1 MVGED
6 EFDVDD
12 LLEAPYKV
20 KNEPEEKDRE
30 NGDTR
35 KRSRSRSLR
44 KDDRDGGRRKSRSR
58 EREEKRRS
66 RSRERGGTRDR
77 DSRDRKRSRSRDKKR
92 SRSRDRYRRSRS
104 KERRA
109 ERGESRGEG
118 RERGGAGRDRSRD
131 RRVEARLGSP
141 PRRGP
146 RGPISPIRGMG
157 NVHSE
162 FHIRNIRSSSPD
174 MPLTPEERD
183 ARTIFCM
190 QLSQRCRA
198 RDVEDFFSSVGK
210 VRDVKLIVCNKTRRF
225 KGIAYVEFKDLE
237 SVPLALGLS
246 GQKLV
251 GVPVVVQ
258 PSQAEKNRVG
268 NYSDPMVRPE
278 KGPMKLYIGS
288 LHFNITED
296 MLRGIFEPF
305 GRIHSIQLMKDPE
318 TDRSKGYGFIT
329 YNEAEDAKKAM
340 EHLNGFELAGRA
352 MKVGHVTE
360 HAPIGPGFLDQDDER
375 AGFDLG
381 ATGRLALMAKLA
393 EGTGMKVPD
402 QARAALMGGQQEPAP
417 PPQRVNVARRQE
429 REEHT
434 MPPIA
439 TQCFMLSNMFDPI
452 NEREPAWDQEIRD
465 DVVEECNKHG
475 GVVHIYVDKASPQG
489 NVYVKCPNIACAVAA
504 VNALHG
510 RWFAGKVITAA
521 YVPVVNYHNL
531 FPDSVNPTTLI
542 QLRR

>member
-1 MVGED
+1 M
-6 EFDVDD
+6 
-12 LLEAPYKV
+12 
-20 KNEPEEKDRE
+20 
-30 NGDTR
+30 
-35 KRSRSRSLR
+35 SRSR
-44 KDDRDGGRRKSRSR
+44 DR
-58 EREEKRRS
+58 RRS
-66 RSRERGGTRDR
+66 RSREDR
-77 DSRDRKRSRSRDKKR
+77 RSRRRSGSRDR
-92 SRSRDRYRRSRS
+92 
-104 KERRA
+104 
-109 ERGESRGEG
+109 
-118 RERGGAGRDRSRD
+118 RDRSRD

-141 PRRGP
+141 TRRDREKG
-146 RGPISPIRGMG
+146 RSTQSPARGMG

-162 FHIRNIRSSSPD
+162 FHIRNVRSASPEQ
-174 MPLTPEERD
+174 PLTPEERD
-183 ARTIFCM
+183 GRTIFCM
-190 QLSQRCRA
+190 QPSPRVRA

-210 VRDVKLIVCNKTRRF
+210 VRDVKLIVCNKTMRF

-296 MLRGIFEPF
+296 MLKGIFEPF

-360 HAPIGPGFLDQDDER
+360 QAPVGPTLLDQDDER

-393 EGTGMKVPD
+393 EGTGMKIPD
-402 QARAALMGGQQEPAP
+402 QARNALNVRGMNMDMPKP
-417 PPQRVNVARRQE
+417 KVNVAQP
-429 REEHT
+429 REET
-434 MPPIA
+434 AMPPIA
-439 TQCFMLSNMFDPI
+439 T
-452 NEREPAWDQEIRD
+452 EREPAWDQEIRD

-475 GVVHIYVDKASPQG
+475 EVMHIYVDKASPQG
-489 NVYVKCPNIACAVAA
+489 NVYVKCVNVSTAVAA

-531 FPDSVNPTTLI
+531 FPDSANPSARVH
-542 QLRR
+542 LRR

>member
-1 MVGED
+1 MTDHPRVGIEED
-6 EFDVDD
+6 
-12 LLEAPYKV
+12 LEA
-20 KNEPEEKDRE
+20 DR
-30 NGDTR
+30 
-35 KRSRSRSLR
+35 RSRDRSRDRRRSRSL
-44 KDDRDGGRRKSRSR
+44 DRYR
-58 EREEKRRS
+58 
-66 RSRERGGTRDR
+66 
-77 DSRDRKRSRSRDKKR
+77 R

-104 KERRA
+104 
-109 ERGESRGEG
+109 
-118 RERGGAGRDRSRD
+118 RD
-131 RRVEARLGSP
+131 RRRSRE
-141 PRRGP
+141 RREKSRSKERP
-146 RGPISPIRGMG
+146 RGPISPIRGG
-157 NVHSE
+157 TNSE
-162 FHIRNIRSSSPD
+162 FHIRNVRSNSPD
-174 MPLTPEERD
+174 LPLTPEERD

-190 QLSQRCRA
+190 QLSQRVRA

-246 GQKLV
+246 GQKLC

-296 MLRGIFEPF
+296 MLKGIFEPF

-429 REEHT
+429 REEN

-465 DVVEECNKHG
+465 DVVEESNKHG

-489 NVYVKCPNIACAVAA
+489 NVYVKCPSINCAVAA

>member
-1 MVGED
+1 M
-6 EFDVDD
+6 
-12 LLEAPYKV
+12 
-20 KNEPEEKDRE
+20 
-30 NGDTR
+30 T
-35 KRSRSRSLR
+35 
-44 KDDRDGGRRKSRSR
+44 
-58 EREEKRRS
+58 
-66 RSRERGGTRDR
+66 
-77 DSRDRKRSRSRDKKR
+77 
-92 SRSRDRYRRSRS
+92 
-104 KERRA
+104 
-109 ERGESRGEG
+109 
-118 RERGGAGRDRSRD
+118 
-131 RRVEARLGSP
+131 
-141 PRRGP
+141 
-146 RGPISPIRGMG
+146 G
-157 NVHSE
+157 NVQSD
-162 FHIRNIRSSSPD
+162 FHIRNQRSSSPD

-183 ARTIFCM
+183 SRTIFCM
-190 QLSQRCRA
+190 QLSQRVRA

-246 GQKLV
+246 GQKLC

-268 NYSDPMVRPE
+268 NYNDPMIRPE

-296 MLRGIFEPF
+296 MLKGIFEPF
-305 GRIHSIQLMKDPE
+305 GRIHSIQLMKDAD

-329 YNEAEDAKKAM
+329 YSEGEDAKKAM

-360 HAPIGPGFLDQDDER
+360 QTMGGGGGYLDQDDDR

-393 EGTGMKVPD
+393 EGTGMKIPD
-402 QARAALMGGQQEPAP
+402 QARATLYGRQEEPAP
-417 PPQRVNVARRQE
+417 PPRVNVAPPKQQQE
-429 REEHT
+429 QA

-439 TQCFMLSNMFDPI
+439 TQCFMLSNMFDPAS
-452 NEREPAWDQEIRD
+452 EREPAWDQEIRD

-475 GVVHIYVDKASPQG
+475 GVSHIYVDKASAQG
-489 NVYVKCPNIACAVAA
+489 NVYVKCPNVPTAVAA

-531 FPDSVNPTTLI
+531 FPDSANGGPLI

>member
-1 MVGED
+1 MD
-6 EFDVDD
+6 
-12 LLEAPYKV
+12 
-20 KNEPEEKDRE
+20 
-30 NGDTR
+30 
-35 KRSRSRSLR
+35 KRN
-44 KDDRDGGRRKSRSR
+44 RR
-58 EREEKRRS
+58 
-66 RSRERGGTRDR
+66 
-77 DSRDRKRSRSRDKKR
+77 RSRSRDK
-92 SRSRDRYRRSRS
+92 YRRSRS
-104 KERRA
+104 KDRR
-109 ERGESRGEG
+109 E
-118 RERGGAGRDRSRD
+118 ERGGSRGGRDRGRDRSRD

-141 PRRGP
+141 PKRGP
-146 RGPISPIRGMG
+146 RGPISPKRGMG
-157 NVHSE
+157 RMGCVQNE
-162 FHIRNIRSSSPD
+162 FHIRNRPSSPD
-174 MPLTPEERD
+174 VPLTPEERD
-183 ARTIFCM
+183 ARTVFCM

-251 GVPVVVQ
+251 GIPVAVQ

-268 NYSDPMVRPE
+268 NYNDLMIRQE
-278 KGPMKLYIGS
+278 KGPMKLHIES

-296 MLRGIFEPF
+296 MLKGIFEPF
-305 GRIHSIQLMKDPE
+305 GRIHSIQLMNDPE
-318 TDRSKGYGFIT
+318 TGRSKGYGFIT
-329 YNEAEDAKKAM
+329 YNEAEDGKKAM

-352 MKVGHVTE
+352 MKVGHIQNTE
-360 HAPIGPGFLDQDDER
+360 NALAGLDQDDEK
-375 AGFDLG
+375 GFDLG

-402 QARAALMGGQQEPAP
+402 QARAALMGGNMSEPAP
-417 PPQRVNVARRQE
+417 PPQRVNVAPARRKD

-434 MPPIA
+434 MPAIA

-452 NEREPAWDQEIRD
+452 NEREPAWDQEIKD

-521 YVPVVNYHNL
+521 YVPVANYHDL
-531 FPDSVNPTTLI
+531 FPDSVNPSTLI

>member
-66 RSRERGGTRDR
+66 RSRDRGGRG
-77 DSRDRKRSRSRDKKR
+77 SKRRST
-92 SRSRDRYRRSRS
+92 SRDRYRRSRS

-268 NYSDPMVRPE
+268 NYSDPMVRPD

-305 GRIHSIQLMKDPE
+305 GRIQ
-318 TDRSKGYGFIT
+318 
-329 YNEAEDAKKAM
+329 
-340 EHLNGFELAGRA
+340 
-352 MKVGHVTE
+352 
-360 HAPIGPGFLDQDDER
+360 
-375 AGFDLG
+375 
-381 ATGRLALMAKLA
+381 
-393 EGTGMKVPD
+393 
-402 QARAALMGGQQEPAP
+402 
-417 PPQRVNVARRQE
+417 
-429 REEHT
+429 
-434 MPPIA
+434 
-439 TQCFMLSNMFDPI
+439 
-452 NEREPAWDQEIRD
+452 
-465 DVVEECNKHG
+465 
-475 GVVHIYVDKASPQG
+475 
-489 NVYVKCPNIACAVAA
+489 
-504 VNALHG
+504 
-510 RWFAGKVITAA
+510 
-521 YVPVVNYHNL
+521 
-531 FPDSVNPTTLI
+531 
-542 QLRR
+542 